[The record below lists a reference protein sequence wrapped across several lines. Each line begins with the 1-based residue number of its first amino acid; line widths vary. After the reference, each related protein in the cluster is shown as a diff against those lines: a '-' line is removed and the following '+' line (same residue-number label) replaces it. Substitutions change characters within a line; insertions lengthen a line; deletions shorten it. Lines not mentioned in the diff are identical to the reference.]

1 MTEIGRAALAQIFE
15 TQEYKAAAAKPGNL
29 TDAQKVKREFG
40 PPAER
45 RPSCANPYFRGFQLL
60 CRENPPAGVPL
71 PPTPPASDVAAVFKR
86 DAVMVAGGL
95 SNFNSEP
102 RAEALRLGW
111 TVVEVQL
118 LHTAY
123 AQANEDE
130 MRLPQWNPWTKGGWG
145 TYGQDSDA
153 HQDGKAAAA
162 LCKRLNLAFW
172 KANGELWAE
181 GAGIAK
187 TQEFVR
193 GWVEGGAPCPLGWSV
208 LSSDTANFARPFDYG
223 AALAV
228 AGADID
234 IQVYGAAVPTYTV
247 AAGLGMLQKARVPV
261 SRTTMTFDCN
271 GDGNAPF
278 ADYRTW
284 TGPRRLYTQGDATVD
299 TFRGLVR

>member
-1 MTEIGRAALAQIFE
+1 MTEIGRAHLQRIFDSIP
-15 TQEYKAAAAKPGNL
+15 YKTWAAVPTNA
-29 TDAQKVKREFG
+29 TDAGKIAKAFAG
-40 PPAER
+40 K
-45 RPSCANPYFRGFQLL
+45 PYTTPGSKYAQGLAGL
-60 CRENPPAGVPL
+60 CKENPPAGLPI
-71 PPTPPASDVAAVFKR
+71 PPTPPASDVAAVWKL
-86 DAVMVAGGL
+86 DAVMVPGGL
-95 SNFNSEP
+95 SNFNGAP
-102 RAEALRLGW
+102 RDEARAVGFQ
-111 TVVEVQL
+111 VVEAQL

-123 AQANEDE
+123 ATANERE
-130 MRLPQWNPWTKGGWG
+130 MALAAWNGWIKVGWG

-153 HQDGKAAAA
+153 QQDGRDAAA
-162 LCKRLNLAFW
+162 LCRRLNLAGW

-187 TQEFVR
+187 TQEFIR

-228 AGADID
+228 AGADVD
-234 IQVYGAAVPTYTV
+234 IQVYGAAVPLYTV

-271 GDGNAPF
+271 GDGNGPF

-284 TGPRRLYTQGDATVD
+284 TGPRRLYNQGDATVD
-299 TFRGLVR
+299 TFRNLAR